1 MSAVVTKS
9 STSIR
14 FADLSFEGRPVSE
27 TLELVPNQGNW
38 SEEEY
43 LLLDE
48 GCLLEFT
55 NGTIEVLPMPNP
67 RHQRIALFLYR
78 LLHEFVLSRG
88 LGDVVAAPM
97 PVRIGSKKY
106 REPDIAFLS
115 DDHAELEEAECWAG
129 ADLVVEV
136 VSKGDPKRDLVQKRK
151 EYAKA
156 GISEYRIVQPQEFI
170 VLVLHLKGRSYQE
183 RRFQLG
189 DIATSQRL
197 AGFEVAVSDLFGAGN
212 QFKPRRK
219 NGKKS

>member
-1 MSAVVTKS
+1 MSAVVTKPA
-9 STSIR
+9 TSFR
-14 FADLSFEGRPVSE
+14 FADLSLERRPVSE
-27 TLELVPNQGNW
+27 TLEFVPNQGNW
-38 SEEEY
+38 SEDEY
-43 LLLDE
+43 LRLDE

-55 NGTIEVLPMPNP
+55 NGTIEVLPMANP

-78 LLHEFVLSRG
+78 LLHEFVMSRG
-88 LGDVVAAPM
+88 LGDVVVAPM

-115 DDHAELEEAECWAG
+115 DDHVDLEEAECWAG

-156 GISEYRIVQPQEFI
+156 GISEYWIVQPQEFV
-170 VLVLHLKGRSYQE
+170 VLVLNLKGRSYHEQ
-183 RRFQLG
+183 RFQLG
-189 DIATSQRL
+189 DVATSQRL
-197 AGFEVAVSDLFGAGN
+197 AGFRIAVSELFAAGP
-212 QFKPRRK
+212 QPRTRRK

>member
-1 MSAVVTKS
+1 MPAVVTTKP
-9 STSIR
+9 SIR
-14 FADLSFEGRPVSE
+14 YADLQKGYRRKRGVADVIREEGS
-27 TLELVPNQGNW
+27 W

-43 LLLDE
+43 FDLDE

-55 NGTIEVLPMPNP
+55 HGNVEVLPMANP
-67 RHQRIALFLYR
+67 SHQRIVSFLFR
-78 LLHEFVLSRG
+78 LLHEFVMSRG
-88 LGDVVAAPM
+88 LGDVLVAPM

-115 DDHAELEEAECWAG
+115 DDHVDLEEAECWAG

-136 VSKGDPKRDLVQKRK
+136 VSPGDPKRDLVQKRK

-156 GISEYRIVQPQEFI
+156 GISEYWIVQPQEFV
-170 VLVLHLKGRSYQE
+170 VLVLNLKGRSYHE

-189 DIATSQRL
+189 DVATSQRL
-197 AGFEVAVSDLFGAGN
+197 AGFQIAVSELFAAGP
-212 QFKPRRK
+212 QPRTRRK